1 MFEMKSYLDW
11 VSRVCSTTTD
21 YNCTMP
27 EMEMIL
33 EVGEKRD
40 LGGGCVAGDGVFDDL
55 VELLGDNEK
64 SRRLYN
70 AIV

>member
-11 VSRVCSTTTD
+11 VSRVCSTTAD
-21 YNCTMP
+21 YNFTRP
-27 EMEMIL
+27 EIEIIL
-33 EVGEKRD
+33 EIVEKRH
-40 LGGGCVAGDGVFDDL
+40 LGDGFFSMDGVFDDL